1 MFINHSTPKTCLS
14 ARHDNFSFSLLN
26 KFQITRVWE
35 YQISLGNCYASNVP
49 TTNWALVLQ
58 AYYMKKKI
66 GLIDL
71 ICICERSSVK
81 RTTQHNR

>member
-14 ARHDNFSFSLLN
+14 ACHDNFSFSLLN

-58 AYYMKKKI
+58 AYYMKKKNWS
-66 GLIDL
+66 D
-71 ICICERSSVK
+71 
-81 RTTQHNR
+81 

>member
-58 AYYMKKKI
+58 AYYM
-66 GLIDL
+66 
-71 ICICERSSVK
+71 
-81 RTTQHNR
+81 